1 MDVKTWIKDGL
12 LDSLYCQGAVD
23 PSYLELCRKHN
34 CTYTFGYGFG
44 GIRDGVGMSP
54 ENITKAYEAGVE
66 NFMYWDL
73 DGYQLRSDYWEHI
86 RRIGHREEMKKW
98 RAPLLEE
105 RLIRLKSVNGF
116 NFKKGF
122 AAAVYSGG

>member
-1 MDVKTWIKDGL
+1 MTQFLRDVRKVLDQVGKKKGKRLELSVWVWPWDQNVWLGTTPLQEGLDVKTWIKDGL

-73 DGYQLRSDYWEHI
+73 DGYQ
-86 RRIGHREEMKKW
+86 
-98 RAPLLEE
+98 
-105 RLIRLKSVNGF
+105 
-116 NFKKGF
+116 
-122 AAAVYSGG
+122 